1 MIFSPCQCEWGHNNA
16 LRACVIFHFT
26 LHISIYISVV
36 IVVVIVNKS
45 YEIRTM
51 GTESVRTMVICV
63 RNNPIS
69 LTFLFPTTCPDIKFK
84 EKRWTRKKSSKW
96 RNYFFFSLFAL
107 LSSFRC
113 LFWWKEP
120 QKSQLNSVNSFIMLL
135 WVMTLGVIVHN
146 HWHGTN
152 EKQRRKNSVGDVD
165 NDDRMEKM

>member
-16 LRACVIFHFT
+16 RRACVIFHFT

-69 LTFLFPTTCPDIKFK
+69 LTFLFPTTCPDNNIKFK
-84 EKRWTRKKSSKW
+84 ERRWTRKKEFQMTKLILFSS
-96 RNYFFFSLFAL
+96 L

-113 LFWWKEP
+113 LFSWKEP

-152 EKQRRKNSVGDVD
+152 EKQRRKKFRG
-165 NDDRMEKM
+165 RCW